1 MKKKLREGKEAMV
14 VSHVSKAIKLMNF
27 LNNLHFHLYN
37 AKISNSRIN
46 LNNSKKLNFKNHK
59 LNKLWKSLVYKIK
72 VRKRN

>member
-1 MKKKLREGKEAMV
+1 VKKKLREGKEAMV
-14 VSHVSKAIKLMNF
+14 VSHVSKAIKLMNV

-37 AKISNSRIN
+37 AKISNPRVN
-46 LNNSKKLNFKNHK
+46 LINSKKLNFKNHK